1 MSHSPPIFDVNFILL
16 TLTLHP
22 PSVIVGWAMKKMREY
37 LGEEEQTLTDF
48 ILTKLHKVRTKTPIL
63 LMPSLNTI

>member
-1 MSHSPPIFDVNFILL
+1 
-16 TLTLHP
+16 
-22 PSVIVGWAMKKMREY
+22 MKKMREY